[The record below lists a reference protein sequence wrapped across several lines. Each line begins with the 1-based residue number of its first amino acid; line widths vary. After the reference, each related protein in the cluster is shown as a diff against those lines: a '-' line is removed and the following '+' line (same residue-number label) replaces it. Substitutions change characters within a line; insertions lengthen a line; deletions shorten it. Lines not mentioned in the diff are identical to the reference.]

1 MEESQRNSVRINL
14 KCYIFYFNVKIL
26 FFIILTNNLF
36 LPYMLRDFL
45 YEAQKNIYAKE
56 IGFPGWGNVTVWRDS
71 KPLHVLKAI

>member
-1 MEESQRNSVRINL
+1 
-14 KCYIFYFNVKIL
+14 
-26 FFIILTNNLF
+26 
-36 LPYMLRDFL
+36 MLRDFL